1 VIKNLTTKII
11 SEDSLRLLC
20 YLRQLFSTS
29 IKQTNEHR
37 FPDWQFLQGMFYVID
52 WSIDFDRSIDGWMD
66 GWMDGLSERAWFVYN

>member
-1 VIKNLTTKII
+1 VIKKLTIKII

-37 FPDWQFLQGMFYVID
+37 FPDWQFLQGMF
-52 WSIDFDRSIDGWMD
+52 SIDRSIDRLI
-66 GWMDGLSERAWFVYN
+66 DGLSERAWFVYN